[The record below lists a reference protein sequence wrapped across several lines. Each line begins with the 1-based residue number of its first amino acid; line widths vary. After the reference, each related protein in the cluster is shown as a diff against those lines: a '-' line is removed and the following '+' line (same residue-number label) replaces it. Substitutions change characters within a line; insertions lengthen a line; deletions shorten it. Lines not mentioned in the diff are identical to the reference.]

1 MTTEAQ
7 NDANS
12 THASLDLLEVRLR
25 RLEYLLSGSSSL
37 DGVPDSVTKPASG
50 DDAVLGRLRTL
61 QAGLDRLRKNDGV
74 AGEMVRDVETLYSH
88 YPELKN
94 SSASIPIEDVSTQA
108 SIVLANAS
116 LYPETASRLS
126 SLQTL
131 PIPPVETSSKLAGL
145 SGDIDKCQHEQDNL
159 DVTVQDLRQRSA
171 RCLEWWI
178 KIGVVGMGDL
188 WEEWEDRMVELE
200 RQVTRHERKRQDEE
214 GYI

>member
-74 AGEMVRDVETLYSH
+74 AGEMVRDVETLCTEY
-88 YPELKN
+88 
-94 SSASIPIEDVSTQA
+94 APIFMVVAD
-108 SIVLANAS
+108 
-116 LYPETASRLS
+116 
-126 SLQTL
+126 
-131 PIPPVETSSKLAGL
+131 
-145 SGDIDKCQHEQDNL
+145 HEQIAIIPN
-159 DVTVQDLRQRSA
+159 
-171 RCLEWWI
+171 
-178 KIGVVGMGDL
+178 
-188 WEEWEDRMVELE
+188 
-200 RQVTRHERKRQDEE
+200 
-214 GYI
+214 

>member
-1 MTTEAQ
+1 M
-7 NDANS
+7 
-12 THASLDLLEVRLR
+12 
-25 RLEYLLSGSSSL
+25 
-37 DGVPDSVTKPASG
+37 
-50 DDAVLGRLRTL
+50 
-61 QAGLDRLRKNDGV
+61 
-74 AGEMVRDVETLYSH
+74 
-88 YPELKN
+88 
-94 SSASIPIEDVSTQA
+94 
-108 SIVLANAS
+108 
-116 LYPETASRLS
+116 
-126 SLQTL
+126 
-131 PIPPVETSSKLAGL
+131 ETSSKLAGL